1 MKIKQHITE
10 QELRAYLQE
19 LNIDETVFFSTH
31 RLTKPVAKLHDE
43 IVNHFT
49 NATINGR
56 SIDLKLDEEHSI
68 STANFDKKPFDY
80 TQTGSAKVMVDS
92 INDIID
98 FHNYAVEQIRSTV
111 RGSEIIFDNLSKKD
125 RAKFQKTMKKA
136 QAQIDKLNTIGA
148 TREIEVSD
156 LQKDTLEPIMR
167 ARQLSREIL
176 SKVEER
182 QKEIENLNNKDQENG
197 QEL

>member
-49 NATINGR
+49 DAIINGR
-56 SIDLKLDEEHSI
+56 SIDLKLDEEHRI
-68 STANFDKKPFDY
+68 STANFDEKPFDH
-80 TQTGSAKVMVDS
+80 TKTDSAKIMVDA
-92 INDIID
+92 INNIID
-98 FHNYAVEQIRSTV
+98 FHNYTVEQIQSTV
-111 RGSEIIFDNLSKKD
+111 RGSEMIFDNLSNKEQ
-125 RAKFQKTMKKA
+125 AKFQQTMKKA
-136 QAQIDKLNTIGA
+136 QVQIDTLNTIGA

-167 ARQLSREIL
+167 ARQLSREII